1 MATEKSA
8 PDSVHSPAESVP
20 SKDGANPSLSRRTIK
35 SSELLGERNELH
47 IEHNGEVYLLRR
59 TSNGKLILTK

>member
-1 MATEKSA
+1 MTNEESEANRMTAQAT
-8 PDSVHSPAESVP
+8 P
-20 SKDGANPSLSRRTIK
+20 SKDGASPSPSRRTLK

>member
-1 MATEKSA
+1 MAAQAT
-8 PDSVHSPAESVP
+8 P
-20 SKDGANPSLSRRTIK
+20 SKDGASPSPSRRTLK